1 MIKNIVFDFGDVF
14 INLNK
19 QGTLQALQAHSG
31 NAKVFTESLKNA
43 AIQYET
49 GTLTTEKFTRIYSD
63 HFHISNREF
72 VAMWNAILLDFP
84 PHRMAFLKLL
94 KSSGK
99 YRLFL
104 LSNTNELHISWIQ
117 SRWGINLYEE
127 FKNQFEQFYLSHEI
141 KMRKPNKEIYE
152 FVLEE
157 NDLKPEETL
166 FVDDTKSNIDTASE
180 LGIHTWNLDPQ
191 KDDISNLLERKEF
204 EI

>member
-1 MIKNIVFDFGDVF
+1 MIKNIVFDFVDVF

-19 QGTLQALQAHSG
+19 QATLQALQAHSG

-94 KSSGK
+94 K
-99 YRLFL
+99 Y
-104 LSNTNELHISWIQ
+104 
-117 SRWGINLYEE
+117 
-127 FKNQFEQFYLSHEI
+127 
-141 KMRKPNKEIYE
+141 
-152 FVLEE
+152 
-157 NDLKPEETL
+157 
-166 FVDDTKSNIDTASE
+166 
-180 LGIHTWNLDPQ
+180 PQ
-191 KDDISNLLERKEF
+191 
-204 EI
+204 